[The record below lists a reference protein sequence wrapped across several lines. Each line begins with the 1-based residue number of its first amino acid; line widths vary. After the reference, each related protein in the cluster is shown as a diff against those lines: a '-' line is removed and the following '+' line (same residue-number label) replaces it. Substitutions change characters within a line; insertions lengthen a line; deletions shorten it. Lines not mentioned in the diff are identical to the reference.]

1 MNDLKLFIKETI
13 KSLLTEQKAE
23 LDEVKPPSIS
33 DEMEAKLLKQYA
45 DQPGLAYATMWKM
58 HNKRTGKGKRRKAKR
73 KGSRAK
79 K

>member
-1 MNDLKLFIKETI
+1 MDNLKLFIKETV
-13 KSLLTEQKAE
+13 KSILLEQKAE

-33 DEMEAKLLKQYA
+33 DEIEAKLLKQYA

-58 HNKRTGKGKRRKAKR
+58 HNERYGKGKRRKGKR